1 MGRYGPCVTSPKPPG
16 PRFLTLVDV
25 AEELNTSQA
34 QVYALVRSGDLVGI
48 QIGGRAQWRVERVKL
63 EEYIARAYK
72 RTAASLGEL
81 PAKLP
86 GDAN

>member
-1 MGRYGPCVTSPKPPG
+1 MTSRTAQRARQITG
-16 PRFLTLVDV
+16 
-25 AEELNTSQA
+25 ELNTSQA

-63 EEYIARAYK
+63 EEYIARAYE

-81 PAKLP
+81 PANP
-86 GDAN
+86 PAEVD